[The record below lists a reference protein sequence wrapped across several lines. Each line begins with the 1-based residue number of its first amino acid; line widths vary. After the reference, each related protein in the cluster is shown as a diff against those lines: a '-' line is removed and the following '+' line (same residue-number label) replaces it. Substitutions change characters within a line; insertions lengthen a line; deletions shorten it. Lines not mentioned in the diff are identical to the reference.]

1 MLIPREDR
9 LVRIY
14 CQLSEVKP
22 GSDGRFDRSSIKPD
36 MILKAAQKIMSPY
49 ELEYKHC
56 DWWTTYQVSLDSDLV
71 VKTIV
76 DDMCAGLDWPKSR
89 HPF

>member
-22 GSDGRFDRSSIKPD
+22 GSDGRFDRSKINPD
-36 MILKAAQKIMSPY
+36 MILNAAQKIMSPY
-49 ELEYKHC
+49 YLEYKRC
-56 DWWTTYQVSLDSDLV
+56 DWWTVYQVSLARTDL
-71 VKTIV
+71 
-76 DDMCAGLDWPKSR
+76 S
-89 HPF
+89 

>member
-22 GSDGRFDRSSIKPD
+22 GSDGRFDRSKIHPG
-36 MILKAAQKIMSPY
+36 MILNAAQKIMSPY
-49 ELEYKHC
+49 YLKYKHC
-56 DWWTTYQVSLDSDLV
+56 DWWTVYQVSLTRANLS
-71 VKTIV
+71 
-76 DDMCAGLDWPKSR
+76 
-89 HPF
+89 